1 MEEKNNNAEKSWKVK
16 PFKAFITELFDKPLP
31 YKKIG
36 KLKPPQQGVHQS
48 IDYEFS
54 IEIDGTTKKVTTTF
68 RDVDGTEQFSVEF
81 DVEDKFNITG
91 LAGTAAI
98 KIFTTV
104 TAQIVDFIEA
114 EQPNKIEFTAAKARG
129 EGSSRSKLYDRMT
142 KRLTPKGYSLQARP
156 WRDGSRQY
164 TFTKDVT

>member
-1 MEEKNNNAEKSWKVK
+1 MK
-16 PFKAFITELFDKPLP
+16 PFKTYIAELFDKPLP
-31 YKKIG
+31 YRKLG
-36 KLKPPQQGVHQS
+36 KLKPAQRGVHQS

-54 IEIDGTTKKVTTTF
+54 IEIDGVTTKVTTTF

-81 DVEDKFNITG
+81 DVGDKFNITG
-91 LAGTAAI
+91 LAGVAAI

-114 EQPNKIEFTAAKARG
+114 EQPIKIEFTAAKARG

-142 KRLTPKGYSLQARP
+142 KRLTPKGYSLDAHP
-156 WRDGSRQY
+156 WRDGSRPVSY
-164 TFTKDVT
+164 THLTLPTTPYV

>member
-1 MEEKNNNAEKSWKVK
+1 MK
-16 PFKAFITELFDKPLP
+16 PFKTYIAELFDKPLP
-31 YKKIG
+31 YRKLG
-36 KLKPPQQGVHQS
+36 KLKPAQRGVHQS

-54 IEIDGTTKKVTTTF
+54 IEIDEVTTKVTTTF

-81 DVEDKFNITG
+81 DVGDKFNITG
-91 LAGTAAI
+91 LAGAAAI

-104 TAQIVDFIEA
+104 TAQIVDFIKS
-114 EQPNKIEFTAAKARG
+114 EQPIKIEFTAAKARG

-142 KRLTPKGYSLQARP
+142 KRLTPKGYILDAHP

-164 TFTKDVT
+164 TFTKVE

>member
-1 MEEKNNNAEKSWKVK
+1 MK
-16 PFKAFITELFDKPLP
+16 PFKTYIAELFDKPLP
-31 YKKIG
+31 YRKLG
-36 KLKPPQQGVHQS
+36 KLKPAQRGVHQS
-48 IDYEFS
+48 INYEFS
-54 IEIDGTTKKVTTTF
+54 IEIEGVTKKVTTTF

-81 DVEDKFNITG
+81 DVGDKFNITG
-91 LAGTAAI
+91 LAGVAAI

-114 EQPNKIEFTAAKARG
+114 EQPIKIEFTAAKARG

-142 KRLTPKGYSLQARP
+142 KRLTPKGYILDAHP

-164 TFTKDVT
+164 TFTKKQK

>member
-1 MEEKNNNAEKSWKVK
+1 MKLFKNYIA
-16 PFKAFITELFDKPLP
+16 ELFDKPLS
-31 YKKIG
+31 YRKIG

-54 IEIDGTTKKVTTTF
+54 IEIDGTPKKVTTTF

-81 DVEDKFNITG
+81 DVGDKFNITG
-91 LAGTAAI
+91 LAGAAAI

-104 TAQIVDFIEA
+104 TAQIVDFIKA
-114 EQPNKIEFTAAKARG
+114 EQPIKIEFTAAKARG

-142 KRLTPKGYSLQARP
+142 NRLAPKGYVLDAHP

-164 TFTKDVT
+164 TFTKVE

>member
-1 MEEKNNNAEKSWKVK
+1 MEEKNNNAEESWIVK

-36 KLKPPQQGVHQS
+36 KLNPAQQGVHQS

-54 IEIDGTTKKVTTTF
+54 IEIDGKSKKVTTTF

-91 LAGTAAI
+91 LAGTDAI

-104 TAQIVDFIEA
+104 VAQISDFIKA
-114 EQPNKIEFTAAKARG
+114 EQPIKIEFTAAKARG
-129 EGSSRSKLYDRMT
+129 EGQSRAKLYDRMT
-142 KRLTPKGYSLQARP
+142 NRLTPKGYTMQARP

-164 TFTKDVT
+164 TYTKNQK

>member
-1 MEEKNNNAEKSWKVK
+1 MKL
-16 PFKAFITELFDKPLP
+16 FKTYIAELFDKPIP
-31 YKKIG
+31 YRKLG
-36 KLKPPQQGVHQS
+36 KLKPAQRGVHQS

-54 IEIDGTTKKVTTTF
+54 IEIDEVTTKVTTTF

-81 DVEDKFNITG
+81 DVGDKFNITG
-91 LAGTAAI
+91 LAGVAAI

-104 TAQIVDFIEA
+104 TAQIVDFIES
-114 EQPNKIEFTAAKARG
+114 EQPIKIEFTAAKARG

-142 KRLTPKGYSLQARP
+142 KRLTPKGYILDAHP

-164 TFTKDVT
+164 TFTKKQK

>member
-1 MEEKNNNAEKSWKVK
+1 MK
-16 PFKAFITELFDKPLP
+16 PFKTYITELFDKPLP
-31 YKKIG
+31 YRKLG
-36 KLKPPQQGVHQS
+36 KLKPAQRGVHQS
-48 IDYEFS
+48 INYEFS
-54 IEIDGTTKKVTTTF
+54 IEIEGVTTKVTTTF

-81 DVEDKFNITG
+81 DVGDKFNITG

-114 EQPNKIEFTAAKARG
+114 EQPIKIEFTAAKARR

-142 KRLTPKGYSLQARP
+142 KRLTPKGYILDAHP

-164 TFTKDVT
+164 TFTKKQK

>member
-1 MEEKNNNAEKSWKVK
+1 MKSFNAYI
-16 PFKAFITELFDKPLP
+16 AELFDKPLP
-31 YKKIG
+31 YRKLG
-36 KLKPPQQGVHQS
+36 KLKPAQRGVHQS

-54 IEIDGTTKKVTTTF
+54 IEIDGVTTKVTTTF

-81 DVEDKFNITG
+81 DVGDKFNITG
-91 LAGTAAI
+91 LAGAAAI

-104 TAQIVDFIEA
+104 TAQIVDFIKA
-114 EQPNKIEFTAAKARG
+114 EQPIKIEFTAAKARG

-142 KRLTPKGYSLQARP
+142 KRLTPKGYILDAHP

-164 TFTKDVT
+164 TFTKVQK

>member
-1 MEEKNNNAEKSWKVK
+1 MK
-16 PFKAFITELFDKPLP
+16 PFKTYIAELFDKPLP
-31 YKKIG
+31 YRKLG
-36 KLKPPQQGVHQS
+36 KLKPAQRGVHQS

-54 IEIDGTTKKVTTTF
+54 IEIDEVTTKVTTTF

-81 DVEDKFNITG
+81 DVGDKFNITG
-91 LAGTAAI
+91 LAGVAAI

-104 TAQIVDFIEA
+104 TAQIVDFIKA
-114 EQPNKIEFTAAKARG
+114 EQPIKIEFTAAKARG

-142 KRLTPKGYSLQARP
+142 KRLTPKGYILDAHP

-164 TFTKDVT
+164 TFTKKQK

>member
-1 MEEKNNNAEKSWKVK
+1 MK
-16 PFKAFITELFDKPLP
+16 PFKTYIAELFDKPLP

-48 IDYEFS
+48 IYYEFS
-54 IEIDGTTKKVTTTF
+54 IEIDGVTKKVTTTF

-81 DVEDKFNITG
+81 DVGDKFNITG
-91 LAGTAAI
+91 LAGIDAI

-104 TAQIVDFIEA
+104 VAQIKDFIET
-114 EQPNKIEFTAAKARG
+114 EQPIKLEFTAAKARG
-129 EGSSRSKLYDRMT
+129 EGASRSKLYDRMT

-156 WRDGSRQY
+156 WRDGARQY
-164 TFTKDVT
+164 TFTREQK

>member
-1 MEEKNNNAEKSWKVK
+1 MKLFKNYIV
-16 PFKAFITELFDKPLP
+16 ELFDKPLP

-36 KLKPPQQGVHQS
+36 KLNPAQQGVHQS

-54 IEIDGTTKKVTTTF
+54 IEIDGKSKKVTTTF

-91 LAGTAAI
+91 LAGTDAI

-104 TAQIVDFIEA
+104 VAQIKDFIES
-114 EQPNKIEFTAAKARG
+114 EQPIKIEFTAAKARG
-129 EGSSRSKLYDRMT
+129 EGASRSKLYDRMT
-142 KRLTPKGYSLQARP
+142 KRLTPKGYTLQARP
-156 WRDGSRQY
+156 WRDGARQY
-164 TFTKDVT
+164 TFTREQK

>member
-1 MEEKNNNAEKSWKVK
+1 MK
-16 PFKAFITELFDKPLP
+16 PFKTYIAELFDKPLP
-31 YKKIG
+31 YRKLG
-36 KLKPPQQGVHQS
+36 KLKPAQRGVHQS

-54 IEIDGTTKKVTTTF
+54 IEIDEVTTKVTTTF

-81 DVEDKFNITG
+81 DVGDKFNITG
-91 LAGTAAI
+91 LAGVAAI

-104 TAQIVDFIEA
+104 TAQIVDFIKS
-114 EQPNKIEFTAAKARG
+114 EQPIKIEFTAAKARG

-142 KRLTPKGYSLQARP
+142 KRLTPKGYILDAHP

-164 TFTKDVT
+164 TFTKVE

>member
-1 MEEKNNNAEKSWKVK
+1 MK
-16 PFKAFITELFDKPLP
+16 PFKTYITELFDKPLP
-31 YKKIG
+31 YRKIG
-36 KLKPPQQGVHQS
+36 KLNPAERGVHQS
-48 IDYEFS
+48 INYEFS
-54 IEIDGTTKKVTTTF
+54 IEIEGVTTKVTTTF

-81 DVEDKFNITG
+81 DVGDKFNITG
-91 LAGTAAI
+91 LAGVAAI

-114 EQPNKIEFTAAKARG
+114 EQPIKIEFTAAKARG

-142 KRLTPKGYSLQARP
+142 KRLTPKGYSLDAHP

-164 TFTKDVT
+164 TFTKVQK

>member
-1 MEEKNNNAEKSWKVK
+1 MNT
-16 PFKAFITELFDKPLP
+16 FKTYIAELFDKPLP
-31 YKKIG
+31 YRKLG
-36 KLKPPQQGVHQS
+36 KLKPAQRGVHQS

-54 IEIDGTTKKVTTTF
+54 IEIEGVATKVTTTF

-81 DVEDKFNITG
+81 DVGDKFNITG
-91 LAGTAAI
+91 LAGTDAI

-104 TAQIVDFIEA
+104 VAQIKDFIEA
-114 EQPNKIEFTAAKARG
+114 EQPIKLEFTAAKARG

-142 KRLTPKGYSLQARP
+142 KRLAPKGYVLDAHP

-164 TFTKDVT
+164 TFTKVE

>member
-1 MEEKNNNAEKSWKVK
+1 MK
-16 PFKAFITELFDKPLP
+16 PFKTYIAELFDKPLP
-31 YKKIG
+31 YRKLG
-36 KLKPPQQGVHQS
+36 KLKPAQRGVHQS

-54 IEIDGTTKKVTTTF
+54 IEIEGVTKKVTTTF

-81 DVEDKFNITG
+81 DVGDKFNITG
-91 LAGTAAI
+91 LAGVAAI

-114 EQPNKIEFTAAKARG
+114 EQPIKIEFTAAKARG
-129 EGSSRSKLYDRMT
+129 EGQSRAKLYDRMT
-142 KRLTPKGYSLQARP
+142 KRLTPKGYTMQARP

-164 TFTKDVT
+164 TFTKNIK

>member
-1 MEEKNNNAEKSWKVK
+1 MNT
-16 PFKAFITELFDKPLP
+16 FKTYIAELFDKPLP
-31 YKKIG
+31 YRKLG
-36 KLKPPQQGVHQS
+36 KLKPAKRGVHQS

-54 IEIDGTTKKVTTTF
+54 TEIDEVTTKVTTTF

-81 DVEDKFNITG
+81 DVGDKFNITG
-91 LAGTAAI
+91 LAGIDAI

-104 TAQIVDFIEA
+104 VAQIKDFIES
-114 EQPNKIEFTAAKARG
+114 EQPIKIEFTAAKARG

-142 KRLTPKGYSLQARP
+142 KRLTPTGYILDARP

-164 TFTKDVT
+164 TFTKVE